1 MTRLFTELNA
11 SQIRLLHAVLYR
23 EVLDAR
29 RGRYVKADGDELRR
43 MYAELDERKW
53 EIEEEVG

>member
-11 SQIRLLHAVLYR
+11 SQVRLLHAVLYR

-29 RGRYVKADGDELRR
+29 RGRYVKADAQELRR
-43 MYAELDERKW
+43 LYADLDERKR
-53 EIEEEVG
+53 EMEEEVG